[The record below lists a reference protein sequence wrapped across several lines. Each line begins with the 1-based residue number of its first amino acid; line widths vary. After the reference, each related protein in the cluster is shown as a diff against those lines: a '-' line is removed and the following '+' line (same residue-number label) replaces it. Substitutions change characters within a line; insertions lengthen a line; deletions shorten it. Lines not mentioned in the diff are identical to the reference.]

1 MKSYTGPLLIVA
13 AALVWNGSATYMASS
28 RGRADDFAIYGSIVS
43 VALLRWG
50 VIETIRGR

>member
-28 RGRADDFAIYGSIVS
+28 RGRADDFAICGSIVS
-43 VALLRWG
+43 VALLLWG
-50 VIETIRGR
+50 VIETIMGR